1 MHCTLRDDE
10 SQDDGGWVEKIFRVL
25 NEDRRDFEKI
35 IPTSNIYTL
44 TLHYSTTSPSP
55 SRVVNYRDR
64 ALSLSLFEELLVIVV
79 QDLLVRLGSTFEA
92 SFSDISPRMHPAAC
106 TRTGGFA
113 IPVLPFVY
121 RLKDVID

>member
-1 MHCTLRDDE
+1 MY
-10 SQDDGGWVEKIFRVL
+10 
-25 NEDRRDFEKI
+25 
-35 IPTSNIYTL
+35 IYTL
-44 TLHYSTTSPSP
+44 TLRYSITSPSP
-55 SRVVNYRDR
+55 SSLITVIE
-64 ALSLSLFEELLVIVV
+64 LSLEELLVIVV
-79 QDLLVRLGSTFEA
+79 QDLLGSTRIDFRGGRA

>member
-1 MHCTLRDDE
+1 MRKWT
-10 SQDDGGWVEKIFRVL
+10 EKIFERVL
-25 NEDRRDFEKI
+25 NEDRRDFERI
-35 IPTSNIYTL
+35 IPTSNICIL
-44 TLHYSTTSPSP
+44 TLRYSITSPSP
-55 SRVVNYRDR
+55 SSLITVIE
-64 ALSLSLFEELLVIVV
+64 LSLEELLVIVV
-79 QDLLVRLGSTFEA
+79 QDLLGSTRIDFRGGRA